1 MGCEYLYLFAAD
13 KSTGQS
19 LLKHYREQMNFG
31 QPEDVGTNKPRFDFT
46 CQFMCQKI
54 LDMQEKQKSFFEN
67 FN

>member
-1 MGCEYLYLFAAD
+1 
-13 KSTGQS
+13 
-19 LLKHYREQMNFG
+19 MNFG

-54 LDMQEKQKSFFEN
+54 LDMQEKQKRFFEN